1 MIKKFNFT
9 ADSFKDAVERMK
21 ADNQFSVGSQAGDWS
36 EASNVNFDELSF
48 NNGDVILVAG
58 KNEIEQAKFAN
69 MIPGAS
75 NPARG
80 ILVQVIDNKEG
91 NNENVGTTKRL
102 YMNSTRKRVAVYDEA
117 TKRPVIGA
125 NGQPKVVYPKDND
138 FYRQQT
144 QAPTVQAMLE
154 NMCGKAFLMTE
165 LSDSPCR
172 QARRN
177 AQREVVDTSLTHVYA
192 FKDVSGDY
200 QEAAAGAGAGE

>member
-1 MIKKFNFT
+1 MIKKFNFA
-9 ADSFKDAVERMK
+9 ADSYQDAIKRMK
-21 ADNQFSVGSQAGDWS
+21 ADNQFSVGEQAGDWS

-58 KNEIEQAKFAN
+58 ENEIEQVKFEN

-80 ILVQVIDNKEG
+80 ILVQVIDNKNG

-117 TKRPVIGA
+117 TKKPVIEG
-125 NGQPKVVYPKDND
+125 GQPKVVYPKNNE

-144 QAPTVQAMLE
+144 QAPTVQAMLK

-165 LSDSPCR
+165 LRESPCR

-200 QEAAAGAGAGE
+200 QEAAAGE